1 MGCKVIMD
9 QSFDYI
15 IIGAG
20 TSGCVIAHR
29 LSENPNVRVLL
40 LEGGGPDDKPEI
52 HDPAALYK
60 LWGSEVDY
68 LYTSEKEPG
77 LNDRQ
82 MVCNRGKV
90 LGGSSAIHAMIHIRG
105 NPRDFDHWN
114 YLGNEGWS
122 YAEVLPY
129 FNKSEDYIGGAS
141 HYHGAGGPLSI
152 IDLPDPT
159 PVARAFVAAALEL
172 GFKGG
177 PHWDFNGAEHE
188 GTGFYQFTIT
198 RDGHRASSAVAF
210 LNPAKSRP
218 NLTIVTSAQAVRLLF
233 QEQRA
238 VGVAYRQDGEIKQA
252 QASREVI
259 VSAGAYDS
267 PKLLLLSGIGPAAYL
282 QEQGIA
288 VVADLPGVG
297 QNLSDHLRMP
307 VIFKNTTVQPI
318 PIVLAEAGLLV
329 HTRPQTAAAAP
340 DLQINF
346 NAAVPALV
354 PPSYPGDPRLTFNF
368 ITILAQPQSR
378 GTVTLRSTDPTA
390 PPVIRHNYLES
401 ETDVDVLVHSIHLA
415 RRMVR
420 TQALRPF
427 YAGEVMP
434 GEQVQDEADLRQFVR
449 DNVFTIWHPVGTCKM
464 GRDRLA
470 VVDPQLRVRGVQGL
484 RVADASIMPSIPSS
498 NPNAACYM
506 IGEKAADL
514 IRGAA

>member
-1 MGCKVIMD
+1 MGE
-9 QSFDYI
+9 SFDYI
-15 IIGAG
+15 VIGAG

-29 LSENPNVRVLL
+29 LSEDASSRVLL
-40 LEGGGPDDKPEI
+40 LEGGGPDTKPEI

-68 LYTSEKEPG
+68 LYTTEEEPH
-77 LNDRQ
+77 LNNRKI
-82 MVCNRGKV
+82 VCNRGKV

-105 NPRDFDHWN
+105 NPRDFNHWN

-122 YAEVLPY
+122 YEDVLPY
-129 FNKSEDYIGGAS
+129 FNKSEDYVGGAS
-141 HYHGAGGPLSI
+141 RYHGAGGPLSVI
-152 IDLPDPT
+152 NLPEPT

-177 PHWDFNGAEHE
+177 LDWDFNGAEHE
-188 GTGFYQFTIT
+188 GAGFYQFTIT
-198 RDGHRASSAVAF
+198 RDGQRASSAVAF
-210 LNPAKSRP
+210 LDPIKHRP
-218 NLTIVTSAQAVRLLF
+218 NLTIATFAQATRLLV
-233 QEQRA
+233 ENGRVGA
-238 VGVAYRQDGEIKQA
+238 VEYRQDGQIKQA
-252 QASREVI
+252 RATREVI

-267 PKLLLLSGIGPAAYL
+267 PKLLMLSGIGPAAQL
-282 QEQGIA
+282 QAYSIP

-297 QNLSDHLRMP
+297 ENLQDHLRMP
-307 VIFKNTTVQPI
+307 VIFKSTQVQPI
-318 PIVLAEAGLLV
+318 PMVLAEAGLLV
-329 HTRPQTAAAAP
+329 HTRPHTAAAAP

-354 PPSYPGDPRLTFNF
+354 PPDYPGDPRLTYNF

-378 GTVTLRSTDPTA
+378 GTVTLRSTDPVA
-390 PPVIRHNYLES
+390 APVIRHHYLEC
-401 ETDVDVLVHSIHLA
+401 ETDVDVMVSSIHLA

-420 TQALRPF
+420 THAMRSF
-427 YAGEVMP
+427 HAGEVMP
-434 GEQVQDEADLRQFVR
+434 GEQVQSDEGLREYVR
-449 DNVFTIWHPVGTCKM
+449 NNVFTIWHPVGTCKM

-470 VVDPQLRVRGVQGL
+470 VVDPQLRVYGVQGL

-514 IRGAA
+514 IRFSSSSAI